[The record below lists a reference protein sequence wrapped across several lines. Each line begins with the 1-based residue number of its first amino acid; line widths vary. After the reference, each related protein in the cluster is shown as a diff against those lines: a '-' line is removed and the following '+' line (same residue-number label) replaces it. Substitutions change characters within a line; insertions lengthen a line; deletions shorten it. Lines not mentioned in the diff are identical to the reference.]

1 MKFVKPNSFQE
12 LIDYIEIGALYKFNL
27 ISSSYEKTH
36 TRIVLFKQ
44 KYSGENFFYCKVFC
58 LTQKKILEE
67 AVFST
72 SNCEFLRIL
81 K

>member
-12 LIDYIEIGALYKFNL
+12 LIDYIKIGSPYKFNL
-27 ISSSYEKTH
+27 INSSYEKTY
-36 TRIVLFKQ
+36 TRVVLFKQ
-44 KYSGENFFYCKVFC
+44 KNSGENFFYCKVLC
-58 LTQKKILEE
+58 LTQRKILEE
-67 AVFST
+67 VVFST